1 MKDGEIKQLYAKW
14 FMQPIPP
21 KNTSVNLP
29 MGKILTDLVAHP
41 NDKPAED
48 FNK

>member
-1 MKDGEIKQLYAKW
+1 MS
-14 FMQPIPP
+14 PIPP

-29 MGKILTDLVAHP
+29 MGSILTDLVKNP
-41 NDKPAED
+41 SDKPAEE